1 MEVCMN
7 NVGCVFDIE
16 TDGLIEECTKVHCL
30 VVYDIEKDKMS
41 SFVGDEIKDGL
52 FLLKNFSR
60 IIGHNII
67 SFDLPIL
74 KKFSHLNLLLV
85 VYMVTS

>member
-1 MEVCMN
+1 MSSCI
-7 NVGCVFDIE
+7 FDIE
-16 TDGLIEECTKVHCL
+16 TDGLIEDCTKIHCI
-30 VVYDIEKDKMS
+30 VIYDIEKDKML
-41 SFVGDEIKDGL
+41 SFTGEDKSDAL

-74 KKFSHLNLLLV
+74 KRFSNMNLILNKKL
-85 VYMVTS
+85 